1 MENSSKSFKIS
12 TGNLLHYFVYP
23 ECSLLVA
30 AAVTKSFRLFTR
42 VTIVEKTLVELM
54 NKIDKGFDVQAS
66 HNSMVLKEIA
76 ALRNEVVTLKIE
88 NSREFSAQRIENSRE
103 FSAVRKEMEA
113 MKLEHTKESSYVRIE
128 LEMIKNK
135 IEYSRRLPARK
146 FTRRSSKSNRK

>member
-1 MENSSKSFKIS
+1 M
-12 TGNLLHYFVYP
+12 
-23 ECSLLVA
+23 
-30 AAVTKSFRLFTR
+30 
-42 VTIVEKTLVELM
+42 EKTLVELM

-113 MKLEHTKESSYVRIE
+113 MKLEHTKESSYLREENSREFSALREENSREFSAVRKEMEAMKLEHTKESSYVRIE